1 MKPIII
7 DAKDKKLGRVA
18 SEAASFLMGK
28 KSPTYSRNR
37 LSGVKVSI
45 INCGKADINEKKKKD
60 KIYVTFTGFRG
71 GLFEESL
78 GHLGDRKGYSEAFRI
93 AVYRMLPSNSLRR
106 EMMKN
111 LTVSE

>member
-60 KIYVTFTGFRG
+60 KVYVTFTGFRG

-111 LTVSE
+111 LDVSE

>member
-1 MKPIII
+1 MKPIIL

-18 SEAASFLMGK
+18 SEAASHLMGK
-28 KSPTYSRNR
+28 KSPTYSRNV

-45 INCGKADINEKKKKD
+45 INCSKADINEKKKKD

-93 AVYRMLPSNSLRR
+93 AVYRMLPSNSLRK

-111 LTVSE
+111 LETTE

>member
-1 MKPIII
+1 MKPIIL

-28 KSPTYSRNR
+28 KSPSYSRNR

-45 INCGKADINEKKKKD
+45 INCSKADINEKKKKD
-60 KIYVTFTGFRG
+60 KIYVTYTGFRG

-93 AVYRMLPSNSLRR
+93 AVYRMLPSNSLRK

-111 LTVSE
+111 LEVRE